1 VGLVALHL
9 LWEEMPEVLEPMEL
23 VTKARSHKEGCCV
36 YICKVDDNGKI
47 CDRRITDFDNI
58 PDGFVSVDKTV
69 FYNSGNWQ
77 FVEGEFVKIIPE
89 SAELPTMGARLA
101 AAEAAI
107 LALMGV

>member
-1 VGLVALHL
+1 MLDL
-9 LWEEMPEVLEPMEL
+9 MEL

-69 FYNSGNWQ
+69 FYNSSNWQ

-101 AAEAAI
+101 AAEQENQVLKQVVAD
-107 LALMGV
+107 LTEFVLFGGVE